1 MFVVALAPLQEGWI
15 LDHHHELWRG
25 GWANGALTFVF
36 KCQMYGVFIR
46 LLRCWLQDLE
56 TAQCVLPVLVWFYF
70 VLRLQL
76 PPPVLCLALWRLWR
90 VSAIVLDEHQG
101 VLSRC
106 LSRDP
111 NLHLVIRHPVS
122 LSFKFKTYRIL
133 SQYISIK
140 NHESCMLCVG
150 KGQWT

>member
-15 LDHHHELWRG
+15 LDHHELWRG
-25 GWANGALTFVF
+25 GWGIDGIDGRFHSFSTVKCVTYSCVFVA
-36 KCQMYGVFIR
+36 G
-46 LLRCWLQDLE
+46 WLQDLE
-56 TAQCVLPVLVWFYF
+56 TAQCVFPILVWFYF
-70 VLRLQL
+70 VLRLLQL

-122 LSFKFKTYRIL
+122 LSFEFKTYRIHPN
-133 SQYISIK
+133 SISIYL
-140 NHESCMLCVG
+140 N
-150 KGQWT
+150 

>member
-1 MFVVALAPLQEGWI
+1 MQLAQIRNWVALIPSSASWDLKKNMFVVALAPLQEGWI

-25 GWANGALTFVF
+25 WGIDVRFQLSHVWRL
-36 KCQMYGVFIR
+36 R

-56 TAQCVLPVLVWFYF
+56 TAQCVFPVLVWFYF

-76 PPPVLCLALWRLWR
+76 PHPVLCLALWRLWR

-122 LSFKFKTYRIL
+122 LSFEFKTYRIL
-133 SQYISIK
+133 SQ
-140 NHESCMLCVG
+140 
-150 KGQWT
+150 